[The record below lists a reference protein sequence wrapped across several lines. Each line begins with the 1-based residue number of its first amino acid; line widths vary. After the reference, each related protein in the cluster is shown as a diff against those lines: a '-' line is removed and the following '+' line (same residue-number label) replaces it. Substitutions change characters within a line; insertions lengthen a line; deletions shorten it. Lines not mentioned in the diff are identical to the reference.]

1 MQDQVYKWAEISKK
15 KSERYQV
22 LSEFLNSQG
31 IKNEFQ
37 YFSTENQNLEDLIN
51 EVKKTT
57 KSIRFGSELWD
68 QLNPYVNQTYTD
80 ALRIKSIDALYF
92 DEKDGWWPHL
102 SFDEAFSYYL
112 SEFEKGLITR
122 DPVFVIGSGGLARSV
137 VNGLIK
143 IGYAK
148 INIASENEKEALE
161 IQKDFGAIFF
171 NSTFSNTAR
180 DSVTLLPGV
189 HNIVVNT
196 YGFPEKDE
204 FLRDLYF
211 FNFLKKNGIVVD
223 LNEVPLDTPLIQ
235 IAQDINAKVI
245 QGAKVLVYSDY
256 LWARIAFKKDF
267 VLKEYEDKVIQH
279 LQGIKVAEDI
289 IKNILEEFQIKT

>member
-1 MQDQVYKWAEISKK
+1 MQDQIYKWAEISKK
-15 KSERYQV
+15 KSERYEV

-31 IKNEFQ
+31 IKNEFKH
-37 YFSTENQNLEDLIN
+37 YSTESQKLEELL
-51 EVKKTT
+51 EEAKKTNQ
-57 KSIRFGSELWD
+57 SIRFGSELWD
-68 QLNPYVNQTYTD
+68 QLNPFVSQTYTD
-80 ALRIKSIDALYF
+80 ALRLKSIDAIYF

-102 SFDEAFSYYL
+102 SFDDAFSYYL
-112 SEFEKGLITR
+112 SDFEKGLITR

-137 VNGLIK
+137 ISGLIK

-148 INIASENEKEALE
+148 INIASEDEKAALE

-171 NSTFSNTAR
+171 NSTFSHTAR

-196 YGFPEKDE
+196 YDFPEKDE

-223 LNEVPLDTPLIQ
+223 LNETPLNTPLIQ
-235 IAQDINAKVI
+235 IAEDINAKVI
-245 QGAKVLVYSDY
+245 QGAKVLAYSDF

-267 VLKEYEDKVIQH
+267 VFKDYQEKVLQNLKD
-279 LQGIKVAEDI
+279 IKVAEDI
-289 IKNILEEFQIKT
+289 IKTILEEFQIKT